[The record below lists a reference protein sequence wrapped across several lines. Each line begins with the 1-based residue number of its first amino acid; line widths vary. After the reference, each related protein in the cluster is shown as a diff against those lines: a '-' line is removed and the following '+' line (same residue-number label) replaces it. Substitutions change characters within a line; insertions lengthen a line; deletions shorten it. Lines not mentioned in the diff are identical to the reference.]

1 MEELKQIFEDSYVA
15 SKSMIVGIL
24 MILILPI
31 RMLNLLGLEIINFVL
46 DEK

>member
-15 SKSMIVGIL
+15 VKSMIVGIL
-24 MILILPI
+24 MILFLPI

>member
-15 SKSMIVGIL
+15 VKSMIVGIL

-31 RMLNLLGLEIINFVL
+31 RMLNFLGLEIINFVL

>member
-15 SKSMIVGIL
+15 AKSMIVGIL

-31 RMLNLLGLEIINFVL
+31 RILNFLGLEIINFVL